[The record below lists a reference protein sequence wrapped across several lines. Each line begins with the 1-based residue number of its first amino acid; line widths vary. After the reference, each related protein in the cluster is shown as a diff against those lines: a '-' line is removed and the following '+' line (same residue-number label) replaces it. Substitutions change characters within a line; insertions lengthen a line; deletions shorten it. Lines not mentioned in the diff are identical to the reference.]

1 VAEIPDK
8 SIPTVDRQ
16 NPQRQRNCGQ
26 YLAFMKHFYSD
37 GNIADSFNVYGYSA
51 AQLLVKVLTRCG
63 KPHARQRDA
72 AGGKP
77 AGSAAA
83 DAASG
88 NSHQHQRR

>member
-16 NPQRQRNCGQ
+16 NPRRQRNCGQ

-37 GNIADSFNVYGYSA
+37 GNIADSFSVYGYSA
-51 AQLLVKVLTRCG
+51 AQLLVKVLTRYG
-63 KPHARQRDA
+63 NHHACQRDA

-77 AGSAAA
+77 
-83 DAASG
+83 G